1 MGEWKATYRTDKY
14 EVNSNGDV
22 RNAKTKHVLQHG
34 RIRNG
39 YETVGLYYDGHQHMD
54 RVHRL
59 VAKAFVPQKDG
70 CHVVNH
76 IDGNKSNN
84 SADNL
89 EWCTPKE
96 NMRHGFEHG
105 LCYRPETSGCPKRQ
119 IEIVE
124 TGERFKSVSECARFL
139 DADSSGVF
147 ACLSGRRKT
156 CRGYT
161 FKYI

>member
-1 MGEWKATYRTDKY
+1 MAEWKATYRTDKY
-14 EVNSNGDV
+14 EVSSNGDI
-22 RNAKTKHVLQHG
+22 RNARTKHVLQHG
-34 RIRNG
+34 MTRNG
-39 YETVGLYYDGHQHMD
+39 YEKVGLYYGGCLHTD

-59 VAKAFVPQKDG
+59 VAEAFVPKKDG
-70 CHVVNH
+70 CDVVNH
-76 IDGNKSNN
+76 IDGDKRNN

-96 NMRHGFEHG
+96 NMMHGFEHG

-124 TGERFKSVSECARFL
+124 TGELFESVSECARVL
-139 DADSSGVF
+139 GAASSGIF
-147 ACLSGRRKT
+147 ACLSGKRKT

-161 FKYI
+161 FKYV